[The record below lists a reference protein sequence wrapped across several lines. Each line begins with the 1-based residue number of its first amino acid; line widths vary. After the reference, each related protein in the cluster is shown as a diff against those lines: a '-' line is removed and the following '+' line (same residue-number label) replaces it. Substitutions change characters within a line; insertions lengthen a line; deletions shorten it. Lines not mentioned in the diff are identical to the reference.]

1 MKMAAGPGGAVANS
15 PGVGTGANGNPGT
28 VIDDASIAAEAARRC
43 DKWFAWPPWES
54 QEQKKAKCIAEE
66 TAKIKKDLQEAIKR
80 GMIPTGLPSE
90 FKLENV
96 FPTPEAW
103 IAETNKILDESK
115 IPEHAF
121 NLGMALLFAGFV
133 YSLVSLMRAHAS
145 DQLFLLFGRLIIA
158 AGLILASAPIR
169 AGNQWIWQ
177 GAYDVMKAN
186 IVKPATTALQTDM
199 DELYPLLTS
208 LVSIAVAGEFIAGLS
223 SAGNSI
229 PIIGGGFQVIGNVS
243 TTAAKIAAQS
253 ARGLLTVMI
262 MLAGLYAVYFFAIYA
277 SGMIMILVGLL
288 VPILM
293 AFLVIPGMASWFTR
307 WFSMAFTS
315 LLMVIAFPILFS
327 VVVTL
332 GVNKPMDSVQ
342 RQLEPI
348 QQTAK
353 EFVQI
358 MNTAP
363 ELKLDPGTI
372 ASMAGWVAQALA
384 KTVTIAWRLIFIAVP
399 LTISIILLVI
409 SIVACMYLLQQLP
422 GILSGFTGSHAPTSA
437 SLNSAAFTAG
447 FAAAAGLAASSLG
460 DTTSKGVIGA
470 GKVGVAA
477 GGAAVGGIRNGYA
490 ALHDKFSSRN
500 SGAPEETPTT
510 STTSRPA
517 LPAAGGSSGGG
528 VTGEAGVVK
537 DNSSQSEK
545 DKAIEVK
552 AVTVK

>member
-1 MKMAAGPGGAVANS
+1 MLKHSPITRALCLVMVLLCGFVLAQTTPPATPPATPPTTTPVALPGQM
-15 PGVGTGANGNPGT
+15 TEEQIT
-28 VIDDASIAAEAARRC
+28 AEATKRC
-43 DKWFAWPPWES
+43 DEVKIKR
-54 QEQKKAKCIAEE
+54 EQGSSPEAGGLGPDYPDELYQKCIAEE
-66 TAKIKKDLQEAIKR
+66 KQKITQQQQEAINR

-90 FKLENV
+90 FRLENV

-103 IAETNKILDESK
+103 IAQTNKLLDEHK

-422 GILSGFTGSHAPTSA
+422 GILSGFTGG
-437 SLNSAAFTAG
+437 TAG
-447 FAAAAGLAASSLG
+447 TAAHLSGGGSAVLGGGLAAL
-460 DTTSKGVIGA
+460 TSGA
-470 GKVGVAA
+470 G
-477 GGAAVGGIRNGYA
+477 GGGG
-490 ALHDKFSSRN
+490 K
-500 SGAPEETPTT
+500 
-510 STTSRPA
+510 
-517 LPAAGGSSGGG
+517 GGGKGSKSGGD
-528 VTGEAGVVK
+528 K
-537 DNSSQSEK
+537 KSKNSADPGGNK
-545 DKAIEVK
+545 NNKAISSSSSSSSSSKSPRGNSKQKE
-552 AVTVK
+552 AA